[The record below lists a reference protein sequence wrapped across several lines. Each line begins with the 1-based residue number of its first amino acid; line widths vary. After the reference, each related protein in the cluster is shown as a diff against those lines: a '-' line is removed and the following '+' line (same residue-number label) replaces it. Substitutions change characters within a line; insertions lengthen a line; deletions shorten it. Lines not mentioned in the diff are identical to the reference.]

1 MNPSHANIEKN
12 RDGNTAPV
20 VYDWNIPEEEVR
32 RILNI
37 IDLIY
42 FGVDPWLPET

>member
-1 MNPSHANIEKN
+1 MNPSPAKIKN
-12 RDGNTAPV
+12 NQDGNAAPV

-32 RILNI
+32 KILNL

-42 FGVDPWLPET
+42 FGSDPWMPES